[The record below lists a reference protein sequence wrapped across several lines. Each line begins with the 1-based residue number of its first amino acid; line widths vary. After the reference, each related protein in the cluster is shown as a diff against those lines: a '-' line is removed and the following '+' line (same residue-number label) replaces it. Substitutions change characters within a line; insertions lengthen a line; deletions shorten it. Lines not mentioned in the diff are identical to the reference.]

1 MQSTAENLKAQID
14 PNRLPRHVAIIMDG
28 NGRWAKQRGGV
39 RIFGHKNAVQ
49 AVREVT
55 EAAAEI
61 GLEFLTLYTFSTENW
76 KRPKDEVSGLMQLLL
91 STTRKELATLLKNN
105 IRLQTIGDLSRVPEK
120 TRQVLLDAVAN
131 TAGNTRMTLTLA
143 LNYGG
148 RADLLS
154 AVRTLA
160 ARVQEGQL
168 GIEEIDEDIF
178 TKALSTSG
186 MPEPEL
192 MIRTSGEYRISNFM
206 LWELAYS
213 ELYITPTLWPDFR
226 KADFYEA
233 ICSFQ
238 QRERRFGLTGEQVQ
252 AK

>member
-1 MQSTAENLKAQID
+1 
-14 PNRLPRHVAIIMDG
+14 
-28 NGRWAKQRGGV
+28 
-39 RIFGHKNAVQ
+39 
-49 AVREVT
+49 
-55 EAAAEI
+55 
-61 GLEFLTLYTFSTENW
+61 
-76 KRPKDEVSGLMQLLL
+76 
-91 STTRKELATLLKNN
+91 
-105 IRLQTIGDLSRVPEK
+105 
-120 TRQVLLDAVAN
+120 
-131 TAGNTRMTLTLA
+131 MTLTLA